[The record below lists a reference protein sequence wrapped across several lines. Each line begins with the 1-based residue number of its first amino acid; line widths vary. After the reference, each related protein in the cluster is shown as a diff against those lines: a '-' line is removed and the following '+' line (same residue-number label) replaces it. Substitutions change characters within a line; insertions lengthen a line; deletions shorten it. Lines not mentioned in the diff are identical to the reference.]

1 MPTSAIDTRAQV
13 EENQKELSHLKNK
26 EPVLNLFN
34 QTEPVI
40 VLDFET
46 TGLYPDNGDR
56 VIEIG
61 AVLLRNQEIVERFQ
75 SLINPGF
82 FVNRE
87 IETITGITNNM
98 LSEAPPA
105 PVVMEK
111 FVKFIDTHPL
121 VAHNAS
127 FDRSFLETELGHF
140 GKKRPLNFGCTL
152 QVAKRLYP
160 DVINYKLETL
170 VRYKGIPVNS
180 QFHRALADAEM
191 AARLWI
197 KIIEDL
203 KSQFGFE
210 HISFDLMKKIGKMN
224 KDNAQALLR
233 KEAENVRTQDIDTT
247 GSLFG

>member
-1 MPTSAIDTRAQV
+1 
-13 EENQKELSHLKNK
+13 
-26 EPVLNLFN
+26 LNPFSQN
-34 QTEPVI
+34 ETIV

-46 TGLYPDNGDR
+46 TGLYADEGDR
-56 VIEIG
+56 AIEIG
-61 AVLLRNQEIVERFQ
+61 AVLLRGQEVSDRFQ

-82 FVNRE
+82 PISRE
-87 IETITGITNNM
+87 IETITGIANTM
-98 LSEAPPA
+98 LSEAPSA
-105 PVVMEK
+105 PEVMEK

-127 FDRSFLETELGHF
+127 FDQKFLEAELGHF

-170 VRYKGIPVNS
+170 VRYKGIPVDG

-191 AARLWI
+191 AAMLWV

-203 KSQFGFE
+203 KFKFGFE

-224 KDNAQALLR
+224 KENAFALLQ
-233 KEAENVRTQDIDTT
+233 KEADKLRTQQVDTT
-247 GSLFG
+247 GNLFG

>member
-1 MPTSAIDTRAQV
+1 M
-13 EENQKELSHLKNK
+13 NQSSN
-26 EPVLNLFN
+26 
-34 QTEPVI
+34 TETVV

-61 AVLLRNQEIVERFQ
+61 AVLLRDQEIIDQFQ
-75 SLINPGF
+75 TLINPGF
-82 FVNRE
+82 FINTE
-87 IETITGITNNM
+87 IETITGISNAM
-98 LSEAPPA
+98 LSGAPAAPEA
-105 PVVMEK
+105 MEK
-111 FVKFIDTHPL
+111 FIKFIGTYPL

-127 FDRSFLETELGHF
+127 FDQHFLETELGHY

-152 QVAKRLYP
+152 RIARRLYP

-170 VRYKGIPVNS
+170 VRYKEIPVNN

-191 AARLWI
+191 AALLWV

-210 HISFDLMKKIGKMN
+210 YIPFDLMKKIGKMN
-224 KDNAQALLR
+224 KENMVKLLQ
-233 KEAENVRTQDIDTT
+233 KEAEELRTDQIDTT
-247 GSLFG
+247 GNLFG

>member
-1 MPTSAIDTRAQV
+1 
-13 EENQKELSHLKNK
+13 
-26 EPVLNLFN
+26 LNLSN
-34 QTEPVI
+34 HSETII

-61 AVLLRNQEIVERFQ
+61 AVLLRDQEIVDHFQ
-75 SLINPGF
+75 SLIDPEF
-82 FVNRE
+82 YVNRE
-87 IETITGITNNM
+87 IETIIGITNDM

-105 PVVMEK
+105 PEVMEK
-111 FVKFIDTHPL
+111 FVKFINTHSL

-127 FDRSFLETELGHF
+127 FDRLFLETELGHF

-170 VRYKGIPVNS
+170 VRYKGIPINS

-191 AARLWI
+191 AALLWI

-210 HISFDLMKKIGKMN
+210 HVSFDLMKKIGKMN
-224 KDNAQALLR
+224 REKTTALLQ
-233 KEAENVRTQDIDTT
+233 KEAEDSRINQIDTT
-247 GSLFG
+247 GNLFG

>member
-1 MPTSAIDTRAQV
+1 MNS
-13 EENQKELSHLKNK
+13 
-26 EPVLNLFN
+26 FN
-34 QTEPVI
+34 QSETVI

-61 AVLLRNQEIVERFQ
+61 AVLLRNQEIVDQFQ

-82 FVNRE
+82 FVSHE
-87 IETITGITNNM
+87 IESITGISNAM
-98 LSEAPPA
+98 LSEAPAA
-105 PVVMEK
+105 PKVMAK
-111 FVKFIDTHPL
+111 FIKFIDTHPL

-127 FDRSFLETELGHF
+127 FDQSFLVTELGHF

-170 VRYKGIPVNS
+170 VRYKEIPVNH

-191 AARLWI
+191 AALLWV

-210 HISFDLMKKIGKMN
+210 HVSFDLMKKIGKMN
-224 KDNAQALLR
+224 KENVVALLH
-233 KEAENVRTQDIDTT
+233 KEAEDLRTQQVDTT
-247 GSLFG
+247 GNLFG

>member
-1 MPTSAIDTRAQV
+1 M
-13 EENQKELSHLKNK
+13 NLSS
-26 EPVLNLFN
+26 
-34 QTEPVI
+34 QTETVI

-61 AVLLRNQEIVERFQ
+61 AVLLRNQEIVDQFQ
-75 SLINPGF
+75 SLVNPGF
-82 FVNRE
+82 FINHE
-87 IETITGITNNM
+87 IETITGISNTM
-98 LSEAPPA
+98 LSEAPSTPE
-105 PVVMEK
+105 VMEK
-111 FVKFIDTHPL
+111 FIKFIGTHPL

-152 QVAKRLYP
+152 RIARRLYP
-160 DVINYKLETL
+160 DAINYKLETL
-170 VRYKGIPVNS
+170 VRYKEIPVNS

-191 AARLWI
+191 AASLWI

-210 HISFDLMKKIGKMN
+210 HVSFDLMKKIGTMN
-224 KDNAQALLR
+224 REKTIDLLQ
-233 KEAENVRTQDIDTT
+233 KEAEDLRTQRVDTT
-247 GSLFG
+247 GNLFD

>member
-1 MPTSAIDTRAQV
+1 M
-13 EENQKELSHLKNK
+13 NQSSN
-26 EPVLNLFN
+26 
-34 QTEPVI
+34 TETVV

-61 AVLLRNQEIVERFQ
+61 AVLLRDQEIIDQFQ
-75 SLINPGF
+75 TLINPGF
-82 FVNRE
+82 FINTE
-87 IETITGITNNM
+87 IETITGISNAM
-98 LSEAPPA
+98 LSGAPAAPEA
-105 PVVMEK
+105 MEK
-111 FVKFIDTHPL
+111 FIKFIGTYPL

-127 FDRSFLETELGHF
+127 FDQHFLETELGHY

-152 QVAKRLYP
+152 RIARRLYP

-170 VRYKGIPVNS
+170 VRYKEIPVNN

-191 AARLWI
+191 AALLWV

-210 HISFDLMKKIGKMN
+210 YIPFDLMKKIGKMN
-224 KDNAQALLR
+224 KENMVKLLQ
-233 KEAENVRTQDIDTT
+233 KEAEELRKDQIDTT
-247 GSLFG
+247 GNLFG

>member
-1 MPTSAIDTRAQV
+1 M
-13 EENQKELSHLKNK
+13 NLSNYS
-26 EPVLNLFN
+26 E
-34 QTEPVI
+34 TII

-61 AVLLRNQEIVERFQ
+61 AVLLRNQEVVDQFQ
-75 SLINPGF
+75 SLINPGY
-82 FVNRE
+82 FVSAE
-87 IETITGITNNM
+87 IENITGITNAM
-98 LSEAPPA
+98 LGEAPSA
-105 PVVMEK
+105 PEVMER

-127 FDRSFLETELGHF
+127 FDQSFLETELGHV

-152 QVAKRLYP
+152 RIARRLYP

-170 VRYKGIPVNS
+170 VRYKEIPVNS

-191 AARLWI
+191 AALLWI

-203 KSQFGFE
+203 KSRFGFE
-210 HISFDLMKKIGKMN
+210 HVSFDLMKKISKMN
-224 KDNAQALLR
+224 KENVVDLLQ
-233 KEAENVRTQDIDTT
+233 KEAEDSRTNQVDTT
-247 GSLFG
+247 GNLFG

>member
-1 MPTSAIDTRAQV
+1 M
-13 EENQKELSHLKNK
+13 NLSGN
-26 EPVLNLFN
+26 
-34 QTEPVI
+34 TETVV

-61 AVLLRNQEIVERFQ
+61 AVLLRDQEIIDQFQ

-82 FVNRE
+82 FINNE
-87 IETITGITNNM
+87 IETITGITNAM
-98 LSEAPPA
+98 LSGAPAAPEA
-105 PVVMEK
+105 MEK
-111 FVKFIDTHPL
+111 FTKFIGTHPL

-127 FDRSFLETELGHF
+127 FDQHFLETELGHY

-152 QVAKRLYP
+152 RIARRLYP

-170 VRYKGIPVNS
+170 VRYKEIPVNN

-191 AARLWI
+191 AAMLWV

-210 HISFDLMKKIGKMN
+210 YIPFDLMKKIGKMN
-224 KDNAQALLR
+224 KENMVNLLQ
-233 KEAENVRTQDIDTT
+233 KEAEELRTDQIDTT
-247 GSLFG
+247 GNLFG

>member
-1 MPTSAIDTRAQV
+1 M
-13 EENQKELSHLKNK
+13 
-26 EPVLNLFN
+26 NLFN
-34 QTEPVI
+34 QSESII

-61 AVLLRNQEIVERFQ
+61 AVLLRHQEIVDQFQ
-75 SLINPGF
+75 SLVNPGF
-82 FVNRE
+82 FINRE
-87 IETITGITNNM
+87 IETITGISNDM
-98 LSEAPPA
+98 LNEAPSTPE
-105 PVVMEK
+105 VMEK

-127 FDRSFLETELGHF
+127 FDQSFLVTELGHF

-152 QVAKRLYP
+152 RVARRLYP
-160 DVINYKLETL
+160 DMINYKLETL
-170 VRYKGIPVNS
+170 VRYKEIPVNS

-191 AARLWI
+191 AALLWV

-210 HISFDLMKKIGKMN
+210 HVSFDLMKKIGKMN
-224 KDNAQALLR
+224 KDNVIDLLH
-233 KEAENVRTQDIDTT
+233 KEAEDLRTQQVDTT
-247 GSLFG
+247 GNLFG